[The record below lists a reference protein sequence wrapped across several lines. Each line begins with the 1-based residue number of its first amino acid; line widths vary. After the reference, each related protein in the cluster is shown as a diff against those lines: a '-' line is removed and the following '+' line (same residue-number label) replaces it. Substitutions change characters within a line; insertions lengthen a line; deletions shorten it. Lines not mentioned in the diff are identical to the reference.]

1 MSKKVLIDI
10 VTWMLRILTGATF
23 IVSGFVKAID
33 PWGTLYKFEDYMAA
47 MNLPIIHNLLLT
59 AVFMLCAAE
68 FLIGVC
74 LCLGCFRRSTPIAGF
89 VFMAV
94 MLPLTVWIA
103 FWNPV
108 SDCGCF
114 GDAIVIS
121 NMATMWK
128 NVVLTA
134 AFIWLLKFNTREICL
149 VRPSL
154 QWIASIA
161 TCTYIIII
169 SLIGY
174 HYQPLIDFRP
184 YPVGSR
190 LVAQSSDAD
199 DSNADDTED
208 TDDNLRFI
216 YARNRVEK
224 SFSIDDELPDE
235 SEGWVFVR
243 REEVPKNDDT
253 KQQEKVQKENSEEG
267 TLRIWNEDGT
277 EDVTDEILSG
287 DDKMIILFMPDLKS
301 VSVATTWQINSLYTW
316 ASENGID
323 MIGVVSGDKK
333 EIENW
338 KDLSLAAY
346 PIYSAEDIEIKMA
359 VRGNPAI
366 IYLDNGIIEWKSSLR
381 ALDIADFLAPSASDD
396 LDSYA
401 RDNKAILRNIS
412 CVYIIVTLMLI
423 FLTFASRKLPKLFK
437 TRKEKELEKVDKEL
451 EDQETSTKDSPKDI
465 QE

>member
-1 MSKKVLIDI
+1 MSKKLLIDI
-10 VTWMLRILTGATF
+10 LTWMLRILTGATF
-23 IVSGFVKAID
+23 VVSGFVKAID

-59 AVFMLCAAE
+59 GVFMLCAAE

-74 LCLGCFRRSTPIAGF
+74 LCLGCFRRSTPIAGLA
-89 VFMAV
+89 FMAV

-161 TCTYIIII
+161 SCAYIIIV

-174 HYQPLIDFRP
+174 LYQPLIDFRP

-190 LVAQSSDAD
+190 LVAPTSDAD
-199 DSNADDTED
+199 DSEAEAYDSDVD
-208 TDDNLRFI
+208 MRFI
-216 YARNRVEK
+216 YARNGVEK

-243 REEVPKNDDT
+243 REEAPQNDGV
-253 KQQEKVQKENSEEG
+253 KQDNDGQKKKSEEG

-277 EDVTDEILSG
+277 EDVTNEILSG
-287 DDKMIILFMPDLKS
+287 DDEMIILFMPDLKS

-346 PIYSAEDIEIKMA
+346 PIYSAEDTEIKMA

-366 IYLDNGIIEWKSSLR
+366 VYLDNGIIEWKSTLR
-381 ALDIADFLAPSASDD
+381 ALDIADFLAPTASADP
-396 LDSYA
+396 DSYA

-412 CVYIIVTLMLI
+412 GIYIIMMLMLI
-423 FLTFASRKLPKLFK
+423 FLTFASRKLPKLLK
-437 TRKEKELEKVDKEL
+437 PRKEEKHSLPPQK
-451 EDQETSTKDSPKDI
+451 I
-465 QE
+465 N